1 MPIRSSDASAPDAV
15 PPFRAVAEG
24 LRVALKV
31 TPKAA
36 ANRLTGLAA
45 DAEGGLVLK
54 VSVTAPADKGKA
66 NAAVIK
72 LLAKEWGVAKSDIE
86 VTQGAASRTK
96 TLLIR
101 GDGTELMRRLTD
113 WCQDKGLKRQ

>member
-1 MPIRSSDASAPDAV
+1 V
-15 PPFRAVAEG
+15 G
-24 LRVALKV
+24 LKV

-45 DAEGGLVLK
+45 DAEGGRVFK

-72 LLAKEWGVAKSDIE
+72 LLAKEWGLAKSDLEIL
-86 VTQGAASRTK
+86 QGTASRTK

-101 GDGTELMRRLTD
+101 GEGTILMRRLTD
-113 WCQDKGLKRQ
+113 WCQSKGLKTQ

>member
-1 MPIRSSDASAPDAV
+1 
-15 PPFRAVAEG
+15 VAEG

-66 NAAVIK
+66 NAAVVK

>member
-1 MPIRSSDASAPDAV
+1 M
-15 PPFRAVAEG
+15 
-24 LRVALKV
+24 ALKV

-45 DAEGGLVLK
+45 DADGGLVLK

-66 NAAVIK
+66 NAAVVK
-72 LLAKEWGVAKSDIE
+72 LLAKEWGVAKSDME

-113 WCQDKGLKRQ
+113 WCKDKGLKSQ